1 MPTPA
6 LNSRSSNSWLTRAF
20 LGTGGGLAHRYEVAR
35 QQPNRKHI
43 NPEVSHTP
51 HGTVTSELVV
61 QNTPPLRTSQPRR
74 CVSARVG
81 MRAQI
86 HPTDME
92 MALNSIGT
100 APLFGPNSVGQGHP
114 TLAQQTH
121 QQVQQLLSDHREWQ
135 EPSAEWRIVDQRE
148 KEKQPRR
155 VSDNHKPFLPDLQI
169 ESVPGR
175 SHLPTCSP
183 SPLHPQYIPWS
194 PGSPQSQNAMA
205 ASLHRSP
212 SKANSTLSLQTSRTA
227 GWSPS
232 SHGPNS
238 TRESQPSLRLAASQV
253 QSADKA
259 SLRAALATAESRAD
273 DAERRLMRA
282 QASAQLLIRPLEA
295 KVAELTRTLSQQQ
308 QRLRDAGAR
317 DREWER
323 QRAAFD
329 MAIKEKDAALQESE
343 SARREERERFQQMIA
358 GKDAELAR
366 ERQATERA
374 QQQRQSEMVH
384 SRQREAMT
392 SARAAAAA
400 ATIGATQFVA
410 SARHAAASA
419 DDKAMV
425 RVDLGDGVFVRFAKD
440 SPPVAADRDRVAQG
454 PELTANAS
462 MAGAYSTQP
471 VALGQVG
478 ACWKCEAP
486 VIAAW
491 ARCPRC
497 DADNL
502 TVTNLSPTSTHEAAP
517 TQHDGHDGRTP
528 AADVSAFEQTDAR
541 PVREGKVTS
550 AHRHTHAHNPGQF
563 VRCSRAC

>member
-6 LNSRSSNSWLTRAF
+6 PSSRSSNSWLTRAF
-20 LGTGGGLAHRYEVAR
+20 LGTGGGLAHRHEVAR
-35 QQPNRKHI
+35 QQPNQQYI

-86 HPTDME
+86 RP
-92 MALNSIGT
+92 
-100 APLFGPNSVGQGHP
+100 
-114 TLAQQTH
+114 
-121 QQVQQLLSDHREWQ
+121 VQQLLSDHREWP

-148 KEKQPRR
+148 EEKQPRR

-175 SHLPTCSP
+175 SHLPTRSP
-183 SPLHPQYIPWS
+183 SPLQPQYIPWS
-194 PGSPQSQNAMA
+194 PGSPQSQNALA
-205 ASLHRSP
+205 ASIHRSP

-232 SHGPNS
+232 SYGPNS
-238 TRESQPSLRLAASQV
+238 TRDSQPSLRLAASQV

-259 SLRAALATAESRAD
+259 SLRAALATAELRAE
-273 DAERRLMRA
+273 DAEKRLMRA

-295 KVAELTRTLSQQQ
+295 KVAELTRTLNQQQ

-329 MAIKEKDAALQESE
+329 MALKEKDAALQESE

-358 GKDAELAR
+358 AKDAELAR

-400 ATIGATQFVA
+400 ATIGATQFLA
-410 SARHAAASA
+410 SARHAAASV

-440 SPPVAADRDRVAQG
+440 SPPAATDRDRVAEG
-454 PELTANAS
+454 PRSTTNAS
-462 MAGAYSTQP
+462 VAGAYSTQTA
-471 VALGQVG
+471 ALGQVG
-478 ACWKCEAP
+478 ACWKCETP
-486 VIAAW
+486 VLAAW

-502 TVTNLSPTSTHEAAP
+502 TVTNLSLTSTHEAAS
-517 TQHDGHDGRTP
+517 TQHDGHGVRTP
-528 AADVSAFEQTDAR
+528 TADVSASEQPESR
-541 PVREGKVTS
+541 PVRADKVTS
-550 AHRHTHAHNPGQF
+550 AHARTRTRTIPARF
-563 VRCSRAC
+563 VRCSSVCRSLCCSGCRPSYTQACTCVCVCV